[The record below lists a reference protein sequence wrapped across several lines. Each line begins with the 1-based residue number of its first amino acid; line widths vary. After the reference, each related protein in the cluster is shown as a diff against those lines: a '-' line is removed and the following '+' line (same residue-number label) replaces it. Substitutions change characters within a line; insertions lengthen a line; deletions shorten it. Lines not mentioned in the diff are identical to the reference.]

1 MCMAIQKQTYHHGDL
16 RNALLQAAWTI
27 IEKEG
32 LDKLSLRGV
41 ARETGVSQAAPY
53 AHFKDKNS
61 LLVEVAASGFT
72 KLKQLLEAPLNQC
85 LESDKK
91 RETLDKLGVIYV
103 QFALDNRAVFRL
115 MFSDVISDF
124 PKSEN
129 YNIESAAAFSCLE
142 KGIHQI
148 TEQPFA
154 TFSAWST
161 VHGLTSLIVDNRIEI
176 HGDVETYV
184 REVTKFLKFD

>member
-1 MCMAIQKQTYHHGDL
+1 MRMTNQKQTYHHGDL
-16 RNALLQAAWTI
+16 RNALLQAAWKI
-27 IEKEG
+27 VEKEG

-53 AHFKDKNS
+53 AHFKDKSS

-72 KLKQLLEAPLNQC
+72 ALKILLETQLKECDRNK
-85 LESDKK
+85 DH
-91 RETLDKLGVIYV
+91 REMLDKLGVIYV

-129 YNIESAAAFSCLE
+129 YEIAAAAAFSCLE
-142 KGIHQI
+142 RAILRI
-148 TEQPFA
+148 TPQPFA

-161 VHGLTSLIVDNRIEI
+161 VHGLASLIVDNRLEI
-176 HGDVETYV
+176 SGDVETYV